1 MTQLQTRYILALI
14 FLLFA
19 VSCSSNSTTQATPTQ
34 ISMPIA
40 SSTPTEIPTIEPTLP
55 PSPLPA
61 DTPTAT
67 PISINLYLPNG
78 INTFSS
84 GNRKVSYYDL
94 GGQLLGELQPVGL
107 GMGSLQQAVI
117 AGPLS
122 NSPSPILP
130 PLVYLSFENGGELWQ
145 NDNSNATLLR
155 AAPNLLNIINAPGK
169 GIFAFTLLEYLD
181 YGLGSY
187 LFVGDLPT
195 ITTVD
200 PILQSI
206 STESSAVM
214 PLAITITDG
223 QPAGIWYTSVPYGIG
238 GDIVFEPR
246 TSLSYLN
253 LSDYQTQTRLDM
265 TKAPIGISDDQTWVA
280 YTSAK
285 GIGPVSIAHNFD
297 FSTSV
302 TFPLRPDSN
311 RGAGEA
317 VFSPDN
323 QYVAWKEASGS
334 IAAQPSTFH
343 ETVRIASV
351 DGLVITDIPDISLLN
366 ISGFSE
372 VSWLVPIGWLDP
384 QTLALEVQ
392 GSSIENASIL
402 IVKFDGSDLAYL
414 APGSFIGF
422 LYP

>member
-1 MTQLQTRYILALI
+1 M
-14 FLLFA
+14 
-19 VSCSSNSTTQATPTQ
+19 SCSRSTWGWVHSNKP
-34 ISMPIA
+34 
-40 SSTPTEIPTIEPTLP
+40 SSRVHYLIHQVRSCLHW
-55 PSPLPA
+55 
-61 DTPTAT
+61 
-67 PISINLYLPNG
+67 SIF
-78 INTFSS
+78 T
-84 GNRKVSYYDL
+84 
-94 GGQLLGELQPVGL
+94 
-107 GMGSLQQAVI
+107 
-117 AGPLS
+117 
-122 NSPSPILP
+122 
-130 PLVYLSFENGGELWQ
+130 FENGGELWQ
-145 NDNSNATLLR
+145 NDNSNVTLLR

-181 YGLGSY
+181 YGLGSN

-206 STESSAVM
+206 STESSAVK
-214 PLAITITDG
+214 PLAIAITDG

-246 TSLSYLN
+246 TSLSYLD

-265 TKAPIGISDDQTWVA
+265 TKDPIGISDDQTWVA

-302 TFPLRPDSN
+302 TFPLRPDSD

-351 DGLVITDIPDISLLN
+351 DGISYYRDTRYELIEHLWVLRNKLARSYRMAGSTDLS
-366 ISGFSE
+366 
-372 VSWLVPIGWLDP
+372 
-384 QTLALEVQ
+384 
-392 GSSIENASIL
+392 
-402 IVKFDGSDLAYL
+402 
-414 APGSFIGF
+414 PGSPGKQRRKCEYINR
-422 LYP
+422 